1 VARFEDTMIGRRE
14 FIGLVGGAA
23 VVWPLTA
30 GAQQSAM
37 PVVGLLSS
45 FSSNERNTAAFNQ
58 GLKELG
64 FVDGQ
69 NAVIDYRYA
78 EGHYDQLP
86 GLAAELVRRHV
97 AAIFATGGNGPA
109 LVAKAA
115 TTTIPIVFESGGSD
129 PVQLGLV
136 ASINRPGG
144 NITGISIVQTAV
156 LAKRFEL
163 LHQLVPKAETI
174 GVLFNPSYPDAE
186 LQIRQVQDAAASI
199 ECKIAV
205 ASARTEQDLDAAFAI
220 LVHHGATALF
230 VINDPYF
237 SSLREQIVALAA
249 RYALPAA
256 YFSRYFPA
264 AGGLMSYGTDVSEA
278 YRKCANYIG
287 RILKG
292 EKPADL
298 PVVQSSKFELVIN
311 LKTAKTLGL
320 TIPPNMLALAD
331 EVIE

>member
-1 VARFEDTMIGRRE
+1 MRRRE
-14 FIGLVGGAA
+14 FITLLGSAA

-30 GAQQSAM
+30 RAQQSAM

-45 FSSNERNTAAFNQ
+45 FSSNERNNAAFNQ

-69 NAVIDYRYA
+69 NVVIDYRYA

-86 GLAAELVRRHV
+86 GLAADLVRRDV

-109 LVAKAA
+109 LAAKAA

-144 NITGISIVQTAV
+144 NITGISISQTAV

-174 GVLFNPSYPDAE
+174 GVLFNPGYPDAE

-199 ECKIAV
+199 DCKIAV
-205 ASARTEQDLDAAFAI
+205 ASARTEDDLDAAFAI
-220 LVHHGATALF
+220 LVHRGANALF

-237 SSLREQIVALAA
+237 SSLRGQIVALAA
-249 RYALPAA
+249 HYALPAA

-264 AGGLMSYGTDVSEA
+264 AGGLMSYGTDVAEA
-278 YRKCANYIG
+278 YRECANYIG

-292 EKPADL
+292 EKPAEL
-298 PVVQSSKFELVIN
+298 PVMQSSKFELVIN
-311 LKTAKTLGL
+311 LKTAKALGID
-320 TIPPNMLALAD
+320 IPPTLLALAD

>member
-1 VARFEDTMIGRRE
+1 MRRRD
-14 FIGLVGGAA
+14 FITLIGGAA

-30 GAQQSAM
+30 RAQQSAM
-37 PVVGLLSS
+37 PVVGFLSS

-69 NAVIDYRYA
+69 NVVIDYRYA
-78 EGHYDQLP
+78 EGHYDRLP

-109 LVAKAA
+109 LAAKAA

-144 NITGISIVQTAV
+144 NITGISIAQTAI

-174 GVLFNPSYPDAE
+174 GVLFNPGYPDAK

-205 ASARTEQDLDAAFAI
+205 ASARTEGDLDTAFVA
-220 LVHHGATALF
+220 LVQHGARALF
-230 VINDPYF
+230 LINDPYF
-237 SSLREQIVALAA
+237 SSLRGQIVALAA

-264 AGGLMSYGTDVSEA
+264 AGGLMSYGTDVAEA
-278 YRKCANYIG
+278 YRECANYIG

-292 EKPADL
+292 QKPADL
-298 PVVQSSKFELVIN
+298 PVMQSSKFELVIN
-311 LKTAKTLGL
+311 LKTAKALGID
-320 TIPPNMLALAD
+320 IPPTLLALAD

>member
-1 VARFEDTMIGRRE
+1 MRRRD
-14 FIGLVGGAA
+14 FIRLIGGAA
-23 VVWPLTA
+23 AVWPITA
-30 GAQQSAM
+30 RAQQSAT

-45 FSSNERNTAAFNQ
+45 FSANKRNNAAFNQ

-69 NAVIDYRYA
+69 NVVIDYRYA
-78 EGHYDQLP
+78 EGHYDRLP
-86 GLAAELVRRHV
+86 GLAAELVHRHV

-109 LVAKAA
+109 LAAKAA
-115 TTTIPIVFESGGSD
+115 TTTIPIVFESGGGD
-129 PVQLGLV
+129 PVQAGLV

-144 NITGISIVQTAV
+144 NITGISIAQTAV

-163 LHQLVPKAETI
+163 LHQLVPEAKTI
-174 GVLFNPSYPDAE
+174 GVLFNPGYPDAE
-186 LQIRQVQDAAASI
+186 LQIREVQDAAASV
-199 ECKIAV
+199 ECKTAV
-205 ASARTEQDLDAAFAI
+205 ASARTQGDLDAAFETLI
-220 LVHHGATALF
+220 QHGASALF
-230 VINDPYF
+230 LINDPYF
-237 SSLREQIVALAA
+237 SSIRREIVAFAA

-264 AGGLMSYGTDVSEA
+264 TGGLMSYGTDVAEA

-298 PVVQSSKFELVIN
+298 PIMQLSKFELLIN
-311 LKTAKTLGL
+311 LKTAKTLHL
-320 TIPPNMLALAD
+320 IIPPNVLALAD